1 MKPYIYLRG
10 LRHVDLSV
18 FCVESGQKSYWD
30 PVFNVRVPFSSGQQ
44 VKRSILDTINS
55 ELQVDPSSVTFV
67 FDVNNKGA
75 LGEGEVLSLCDPQY
89 YDQLLGGWMRAAKG
103 GKERTLKR
111 RMIPKGCW
119 TCTERTIKNT
129 GDMTGEEIFGNL
141 HEVLRNLYDE
151 MMPLCSD
158 ITGVATGVAAL
169 GALFYVASRVWQ
181 ALSRAEPIDIYPLF
195 RPFCLGACI
204 MFFPTFVLGTINGIM
219 SPVVTGCH
227 GIMEG
232 QTLSIQEYSE
242 KRQKLEYEAMKRN
255 PETAYLVDNE
265 EYERQI
271 EDLGWSPSDLKAM
284 AGMAMER
291 IKYQAKQSM
300 SNFFRSFLE
309 LLFQSVSLILDT
321 LRTFFLIVL
330 SILGP
335 LSFAISVYDG
345 FHYTM
350 IQWICQYVSI
360 YLWLPISD
368 LFSSVLAR
376 IQVLMIEKDI
386 AALSDP
392 TYVPDVSNSAYIIF
406 MLIAIVGYFTIPTVS
421 TWVIQASGAGNY
433 GKQVNSWSMKGG
445 RAAAAVTGASVGHVA
460 GKLRGK

>member
-1 MKPYIYLRG
+1 
-10 LRHVDLSV
+10 
-18 FCVESGQKSYWD
+18 
-30 PVFNVRVPFSSGQQ
+30 
-44 VKRSILDTINS
+44 
-55 ELQVDPSSVTFV
+55 
-67 FDVNNKGA
+67 
-75 LGEGEVLSLCDPQY
+75 
-89 YDQLLGGWMRAAKG
+89 
-103 GKERTLKR
+103 
-111 RMIPKGCW
+111 
-119 TCTERTIKNT
+119 
-129 GDMTGEEIFGNL
+129 MTGEETFSNL

-204 MFFPTFVLGTINGIM
+204 MFFPTFVLGTLNGIM

-227 GIMEG
+227 DIMEG
-232 QTLSIQEYSE
+232 QTLNIREYSE
-242 KRQKLEYEAMKRN
+242 KRQKLEYEAMTRN

-284 AGMAMER
+284 AGMAAER
-291 IKYQAKQSM
+291 FKYQARQGVN
-300 SNFFRSFLE
+300 NFLRSFLE
-309 LLFQSVSLILDT
+309 LLFQSVSLVLDT

-345 FHYTM
+345 FHNTM
-350 IQWICQYVSI
+350 IQWICQYISI

-386 AALSDP
+386 AALSDADSHCGVFHHSDSIHMGDSGIGSRQLRQAGQLVVIEGRTCGCRCFRCSRRP
-392 TYVPDVSNSAYIIF
+392 CSRQVKRQITQYKILETYGI
-406 MLIAIVGYFTIPTVS
+406 
-421 TWVIQASGAGNY
+421 
-433 GKQVNSWSMKGG
+433 
-445 RAAAAVTGASVGHVA
+445 
-460 GKLRGK
+460 

>member
-1 MKPYIYLRG
+1 
-10 LRHVDLSV
+10 
-18 FCVESGQKSYWD
+18 
-30 PVFNVRVPFSSGQQ
+30 
-44 VKRSILDTINS
+44 
-55 ELQVDPSSVTFV
+55 
-67 FDVNNKGA
+67 
-75 LGEGEVLSLCDPQY
+75 
-89 YDQLLGGWMRAAKG
+89 
-103 GKERTLKR
+103 
-111 RMIPKGCW
+111 
-119 TCTERTIKNT
+119 
-129 GDMTGEEIFGNL
+129 MTGEETFGNL

-195 RPFCLGACI
+195 RPFCLGVCI

-227 GIMEG
+227 SIMEG
-232 QTLSIQEYSE
+232 QTLNIREYSE
-242 KRQKLEYEAMKRN
+242 KRQKLEYEAMTRN

-284 AGMAMER
+284 AGMAAER
-291 IKYQAKQSM
+291 LKYQARQSV

-309 LLFQSVSLILDT
+309 LLFQSVSLVLDT

-345 FHYTM
+345 FHNTM
-350 IQWICQYVSI
+350 IQWICQYISI

-392 TYVPDVSNSAYIIF
+392 AYVPDVNNSAYIIF

-433 GKQVNSWSMKGG
+433 GKQVNSWSLKGG
-445 RAAAAVTGASVGHVA
+445 RAATAITGASIGHIA
-460 GKLRGK
+460 GKLRGR

>member
-1 MKPYIYLRG
+1 
-10 LRHVDLSV
+10 
-18 FCVESGQKSYWD
+18 
-30 PVFNVRVPFSSGQQ
+30 
-44 VKRSILDTINS
+44 
-55 ELQVDPSSVTFV
+55 
-67 FDVNNKGA
+67 
-75 LGEGEVLSLCDPQY
+75 
-89 YDQLLGGWMRAAKG
+89 
-103 GKERTLKR
+103 
-111 RMIPKGCW
+111 
-119 TCTERTIKNT
+119 
-129 GDMTGEEIFGNL
+129 MTGEETFSNL

-204 MFFPTFVLGTINGIM
+204 MFFPTFVLGTLNGIM

-227 GIMEG
+227 DIMEG
-232 QTLSIQEYSE
+232 QTLNIREYSE
-242 KRQKLEYEAMKRN
+242 KRQKLEYEAMTRN

-284 AGMAMER
+284 AGMAAER
-291 IKYQAKQSM
+291 FKYQARQGVN
-300 SNFFRSFLE
+300 NFLRSFLE
-309 LLFQSVSLILDT
+309 LLFQSVSLVLDT

-345 FHYTM
+345 FHNTM
-350 IQWICQYVSI
+350 IQWICQYISI
-360 YLWLPISD
+360 YL
-368 LFSSVLAR
+368 
-376 IQVLMIEKDI
+376 
-386 AALSDP
+386 SDP
-392 TYVPDVSNSAYIIF
+392 AYVPDVNNSAYIIF

-433 GKQVNSWSMKGG
+433 GKQVNSWSLKGG
-445 RAAAAVTGASVGHVA
+445 RAAAAVSGAAVGHVA
-460 GKLRGK
+460 GKLRGR

>member
-1 MKPYIYLRG
+1 
-10 LRHVDLSV
+10 
-18 FCVESGQKSYWD
+18 
-30 PVFNVRVPFSSGQQ
+30 
-44 VKRSILDTINS
+44 
-55 ELQVDPSSVTFV
+55 
-67 FDVNNKGA
+67 
-75 LGEGEVLSLCDPQY
+75 
-89 YDQLLGGWMRAAKG
+89 
-103 GKERTLKR
+103 
-111 RMIPKGCW
+111 
-119 TCTERTIKNT
+119 
-129 GDMTGEEIFGNL
+129 MTGEETFSNL

-151 MMPLCSD
+151 MTPLCSD

-204 MFFPTFVLGTINGIM
+204 MFFPTFVLGTLNGIM

-227 GIMEG
+227 DIMEG
-232 QTLSIQEYSE
+232 QTLNIREYSE
-242 KRQKLEYEAMKRN
+242 KRQKLEYEAMTRN

-284 AGMAMER
+284 AGMAAER
-291 IKYQAKQSM
+291 FKYQARQGVN
-300 SNFFRSFLE
+300 NFLRSFLE
-309 LLFQSVSLILDT
+309 LLFQSVSLVLDT

-345 FHYTM
+345 FHNTM
-350 IQWICQYVSI
+350 IQWICQYISI

-392 TYVPDVSNSAYIIF
+392 AYVPDVNNSAYIIF

-433 GKQVNSWSMKGG
+433 GKQVNSWSLRGG
-445 RAAAAVTGASVGHVA
+445 RAAAAVSGAAVGHVA
-460 GKLRGK
+460 GKLRGR

>member
-1 MKPYIYLRG
+1 
-10 LRHVDLSV
+10 
-18 FCVESGQKSYWD
+18 
-30 PVFNVRVPFSSGQQ
+30 
-44 VKRSILDTINS
+44 
-55 ELQVDPSSVTFV
+55 
-67 FDVNNKGA
+67 
-75 LGEGEVLSLCDPQY
+75 
-89 YDQLLGGWMRAAKG
+89 
-103 GKERTLKR
+103 
-111 RMIPKGCW
+111 
-119 TCTERTIKNT
+119 
-129 GDMTGEEIFGNL
+129 MTGEETFSNL

-158 ITGVATGVAAL
+158 IT
-169 GALFYVASRVWQ
+169 
-181 ALSRAEPIDIYPLF
+181 
-195 RPFCLGACI
+195 
-204 MFFPTFVLGTINGIM
+204 

-227 GIMEG
+227 DIMEG
-232 QTLSIQEYSE
+232 QTLNIREYSE
-242 KRQKLEYEAMKRN
+242 KRQKLEYEAMTRN

-284 AGMAMER
+284 AGMAAER
-291 IKYQAKQSM
+291 FKYQARQGVN
-300 SNFFRSFLE
+300 NFLRSFLE
-309 LLFQSVSLILDT
+309 LLFQSVSLVLDT

-345 FHYTM
+345 FHNTM
-350 IQWICQYVSI
+350 IQWICQYISI

-392 TYVPDVSNSAYIIF
+392 AYVPDVNNSAYIIF

-433 GKQVNSWSMKGG
+433 GKQVNSWSLKGG
-445 RAAAAVTGASVGHVA
+445 RAAAAVSGAAVGHVA
-460 GKLRGK
+460 GKLRGR

>member
-1 MKPYIYLRG
+1 
-10 LRHVDLSV
+10 
-18 FCVESGQKSYWD
+18 
-30 PVFNVRVPFSSGQQ
+30 
-44 VKRSILDTINS
+44 
-55 ELQVDPSSVTFV
+55 
-67 FDVNNKGA
+67 
-75 LGEGEVLSLCDPQY
+75 
-89 YDQLLGGWMRAAKG
+89 
-103 GKERTLKR
+103 
-111 RMIPKGCW
+111 
-119 TCTERTIKNT
+119 
-129 GDMTGEEIFGNL
+129 MTGEEIFGNL

-195 RPFCLGACI
+195 RPFCLGVCI

-227 GIMEG
+227 SIME
-232 QTLSIQEYSE
+232 
-242 KRQKLEYEAMKRN
+242 
-255 PETAYLVDNE
+255 DNE

-284 AGMAMER
+284 AGMAAER
-291 IKYQAKQSM
+291 LKYQARQSV

-309 LLFQSVSLILDT
+309 LLFQSVSLVLDT

-345 FHYTM
+345 FHNTM
-350 IQWICQYVSI
+350 IQWICQYISI

-392 TYVPDVSNSAYIIF
+392 AYVPDVNNSAYIIF

-433 GKQVNSWSMKGG
+433 GKQVNSWSLKGG
-445 RAAAAVTGASVGHVA
+445 RAAAAITGASIGHIA
-460 GKLRGK
+460 GKLRGR

>member
-1 MKPYIYLRG
+1 
-10 LRHVDLSV
+10 
-18 FCVESGQKSYWD
+18 
-30 PVFNVRVPFSSGQQ
+30 
-44 VKRSILDTINS
+44 
-55 ELQVDPSSVTFV
+55 
-67 FDVNNKGA
+67 
-75 LGEGEVLSLCDPQY
+75 
-89 YDQLLGGWMRAAKG
+89 
-103 GKERTLKR
+103 
-111 RMIPKGCW
+111 
-119 TCTERTIKNT
+119 
-129 GDMTGEEIFGNL
+129 MTGEEIFGNL

-169 GALFYVASRVWQ
+169 GALFYVAIR
-181 ALSRAEPIDIYPLF
+181 
-195 RPFCLGACI
+195 
-204 MFFPTFVLGTINGIM
+204 
-219 SPVVTGCH
+219 
-227 GIMEG
+227 
-232 QTLSIQEYSE
+232 EYSE
-242 KRQKLEYEAMKRN
+242 KRQKLEYEAMTRN

-284 AGMAMER
+284 AGMAAER
-291 IKYQAKQSM
+291 LKYQARQSV

-309 LLFQSVSLILDT
+309 LLFQSVSLVLDT

-345 FHYTM
+345 FHNTM
-350 IQWICQYVSI
+350 IQWICQYISI

-392 TYVPDVSNSAYIIF
+392 AYVPDVNNSAYIIF

-433 GKQVNSWSMKGG
+433 GKQVNSWSLKGG
-445 RAAAAVTGASVGHVA
+445 RAAAAITGASIGHIA
-460 GKLRGK
+460 GKLRGR